1 MERRT
6 FLLSACA
13 VLAAPRPK
21 PNVLFVAVDDLRPE
35 LGCYGNRR
43 AISPSIDKLAAS
55 GTVFTRA
62 YCQQAVCSPSR
73 TSVLT
78 GLRPDRTRVYDLVTH
93 FRDTVP
99 SAVTLPQWFRK
110 HGYHAQSF
118 GKIFHDGMDDPDSWS
133 APHWPA
139 RNAGMQYVD
148 MKALEQGRMETL
160 TWKKHESWQAPD
172 VPDDVLQDGQT
183 AERAVAF
190 LRQPPQESWFLAI
203 GFQKPHL
210 PFVAPKRFFEMQTDV
225 RPPDPAVPPD
235 AVPDIALHPWTELR
249 GYTDIPKTGSL
260 TAAKT
265 HELRRAYMAALSY
278 MDAQFG
284 KVINAVDLSNTVILV
299 WGDHGFH
306 LGEHNLWAKTTNFEL
321 DTRSPLIVRTP
332 WQKRRG
338 TRCAGLVEL
347 LDIYPTLVDL
357 CGLPAAS
364 VDGRSFA
371 TLLDNPQSPGKQ
383 EAWSQFP
390 RDDVMGYSVRTS
402 QYRYTSW
409 RKEGSIVAE
418 ELYDSPDERINR
430 AGDPKFAS
438 RLAEARNRRVP

>member
-43 AISPSIDKLAAS
+43 AISPNIDRLSAS

-62 YCQQAVCSPSR
+62 YCQQAVCCPSR

-93 FRDTVP
+93 FRDTLA
-99 SAVTLPQWFRK
+99 SAVTLPQSFRK

-148 MKALEQGRMETL
+148 MKALEQGRIETL

-172 VPDDVLQDGQT
+172 VPDDALQDGQT
-183 AERAVAF
+183 AQRAVAF
-190 LRQPPQESWFLAI
+190 LRHPPRQPWFLAV

-210 PFVAPKRFFEMQTDV
+210 PFVAPKRFFEMQHDV

-249 GYTDIPKTGSL
+249 GYTDIPKAGSL
-260 TAAKT
+260 TPSKT
-265 HELRRAYMAALSY
+265 HELRRAYMAAVSY

-284 KVINAVDLSNTVILV
+284 KVINAVDLSNTVVVI

-321 DTRSPLIVRTP
+321 DTRCPLIVRTP

-338 TRCAGLVEL
+338 TTCTGLVEL
-347 LDIYPTLVDL
+347 LDIYPTLADL

-364 VDGRSFA
+364 VDGRSLA

-390 RDDVMGYSVRTS
+390 RGDVMGYSVRTS

-418 ELYDSPDERINR
+418 ELYDSPEERINR

-438 RLAEARNRRVP
+438 LLAEARNRKIP